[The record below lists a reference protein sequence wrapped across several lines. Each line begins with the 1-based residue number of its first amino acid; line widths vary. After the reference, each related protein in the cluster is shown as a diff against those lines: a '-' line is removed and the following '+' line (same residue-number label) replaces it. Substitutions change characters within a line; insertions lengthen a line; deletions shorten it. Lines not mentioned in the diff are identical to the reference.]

1 MLPKTSKKWK
11 ELFSTVYE
19 LRVARKIQKKIFYS
33 ILPFES
39 NKSLKMN
46 ACVFA
51 DVYYCLWKIKF
62 RSIQK
67 KKTKTKI
74 WFDVSINRSNL
85 AHTLCTCF
93 SVILSSHY
101 FFEFLW
107 RRWRVFFS
115 RKNCFFY
122 RSGYNI
128 TLWLIFESNFIDA
141 WRNINKTE
149 FH

>member
-67 KKTKTKI
+67 KKYGSKS
-74 WFDVSINRSNL
+74 VSIDQIL
-85 AHTLCTCF
+85 HTLYAHVSQSF
-93 SVILSSHY
+93 SVLIIFSNFSGDDDE
-101 FFEFLW
+101 FFFL
-107 RRWRVFFS
+107 V
-115 RKNCFFY
+115 KIVFFY